1 MPIYLG
7 EAFDGTTDG
16 SAVTGNY
23 RSVNQGLSE
32 LGHTRHVFLL
42 VGVRFVHQ
50 SYREGWEDSQT
61 YSTSITRIEESRR
74 LANFT

>member
-16 SAVTGNY
+16 GAVTGNY
-23 RSVNQGLSE
+23 SSVNQGLSE

-42 VGVRFVHQ
+42 VGVWFVNQ
-50 SYREGWEDSQT
+50 AYGEMWEGSET
-61 YSTSITRIEESRR
+61 
-74 LANFT
+74 